1 MLQSDIMEVSMNE
14 NRLTYEI
21 DDSSRNSDDLILN
34 ETIFHNAN
42 GYIGIRANYEEDY
55 PTGYDT
61 IRGSYI
67 NGFYDIAEMKQA
79 EKLCGLV
86 EEKQIMPNIADT
98 QGIKLFI
105 DGEEFSRF
113 IGEASESKRWI
124 DMGQGYTG
132 RRILWN
138 SPKGKQMEI
147 VIKRMTSFCQLNL
160 FTIEYTVKALNFDG
174 IIEFISTH
182 KGEVMNYS
190 NPEDPRVASESIQN
204 LIPSEVQM
212 EGGISFIT
220 SLTAKSELMV
230 CTGVKNILSKEC
242 NAKMETDG
250 YTVKDSMSTN
260 IRINETVVLTKY
272 TVFTDSIRNKDVK
285 GQAVIE
291 MEKATLIPLSSHYEQ
306 QIKYLDK
313 YWDNCDLEIEG
324 DDKLCQAVHYNL
336 YQLIQSVGKDKYS
349 NIAAK
354 GVSGEGYE
362 GHYFWDTEMYI
373 QPFFTLTNP
382 NISKKLI
389 EYRYAT
395 LEYARA
401 NAKILGHSQGVLY
414 PWRTIMGK
422 ECSGYFPSGTAQY
435 HINGDIAHSIVDYY
449 LATKDLEFIEQMG
462 AEIIF
467 ETARLWIDTGNFYKG
482 SFFIN
487 DVTGPDEYTCMVNNN
502 YYTNVSAQS
511 NLLWASKFYYLL
523 KEQGKL
529 DRVISKMKLCESE
542 IIVFEKAAEYM
553 CLPYDE
559 DLKINPQD
567 DSFLGKER
575 WDIEKTPK
583 ENFPLLLHYHPLC
596 LYRYQ
601 VCKQAD
607 TVMAHFIY
615 EDAQTLDT
623 IRNSYEYYEK
633 ITTHDSSLSTCI
645 FSIMAAKLGMKEK
658 AYQYF
663 GDSAELDICNTH
675 KNTKDGIHTANMGG
689 TYMSIVYGFAGLRL
703 KEEGLFFAPMIPEQW
718 EGFQFKVNYE
728 GSKIMV
734 EINQKSSTYTLL
746 CGDEKSIHIYGKAYQ
761 LQDAVT

>member
-1 MLQSDIMEVSMNE
+1 MNE
-14 NRLTYEI
+14 NRLIYEI
-21 DDSSRNSDDLILN
+21 EDSSKNSDNLVLN

-42 GYIGIRANYEEDY
+42 GYIGIRANYEEGY
-55 PTGYDT
+55 PEGYDT

-98 QGIKLFI
+98 QGIKIFV
-105 DGEEFSRF
+105 DGEEFNRF
-113 IGEASESKRWI
+113 TGTVTESKRWI

-132 RRILWN
+132 RRILWS
-138 SPKGKQMEI
+138 SPKGKQVEI
-147 VIKRMTSFCQLNL
+147 VIKRMTSFCQLSL
-160 FTIEYTVKALNFDG
+160 FTIEYTVKALNFNG
-174 IIEFISTH
+174 IIEFVSTH
-182 KGEVMNYS
+182 MGEVMNYC
-190 NPEDPRVASESIQN
+190 NPEDPRVASESVQN
-204 LIPSEVQM
+204 LIPSGIHM
-212 EGGISFIT
+212 EGGTSFIT
-220 SLTAKSELMV
+220 AQTSKSELMV
-230 CTGVKNILSKEC
+230 CTAVKNLLSKEC
-242 NAKMETDG
+242 NAKMTIDG
-250 YTVKDSMSTN
+250 YTVNDNMSTN
-260 IRINETVVLTKY
+260 ISINETVVLTKY
-272 TVFTDSIRNKDVK
+272 TVFTDSIRNKDIDN
-285 GQAVIE
+285 QAVIE
-291 MEKATLIPLSSHYEQ
+291 MEQATSISLSLHYEQ
-306 QIKYLDK
+306 QAKYLGK

-324 DDKLCQAVHYNL
+324 DDNLCKAVHYNL
-336 YQLIQSVGKDKYS
+336 YQLIQSVGKDQYS

-354 GVSGEGYE
+354 GLSGEGYE

-373 QPFFTLTNP
+373 QPFFALTNSD
-382 NISKKLI
+382 ISKKLI

-401 NAKILGHSQGVLY
+401 NAKILGHNQGVLY

-467 ETARLWIDTGNFYKG
+467 ETARLWIDTGNFNKG
-482 SFFIN
+482 SFLIN

-511 NLLWASKFYYLL
+511 NLIWASKFYYLL
-523 KEQGKL
+523 KERGML
-529 DRVISKMKLCESE
+529 DTVVSKMKLCESE
-542 IIVFEKAAEYM
+542 IKIFEKAAEAM
-553 CLPYDE
+553 CLLYDE

-567 DSFLGKER
+567 DSFLSKEL
-575 WDIEKTPK
+575 WDIESTPK
-583 ENFPLLLHYHPLC
+583 ENFPLLLYYHPLC
-596 LYRYQ
+596 LYRHQ

-615 EDAQTLDT
+615 EDAQSIET

-633 ITTHDSSLSTCI
+633 ITTYDSSLSTCI
-645 FSIMAAKLGMKEK
+645 FSIMAAKLGLKEK

-703 KEEGLFFAPMIPEQW
+703 KEAGLFFAPMIPELW

-734 EINQKSSTYTLL
+734 EINQKRSTYTLL
-746 CGDEKSIHIYGKAYQ
+746 CGEEKSIHIYGKEYRLCDTITIEQ
-761 LQDAVT
+761 PVKHPV